1 MVGMRSRRRFPCCVM
16 RRFLKCLR
24 HRRWRFK
31 FLSCLVDYLR
41 YWRLCIVSLCYNS
54 FTNSDVVIESLF
66 EPIYWVVDHVTR
78 WFGIVFVALVIIL
91 TSSIVL
97 IVYSCVLPLIL
108 QTYST
113 AWIWWHIS
121 YGHWNLLMIV
131 FHYYKAITT
140 PPGYPPQAQ
149 TDTPSVSICRKCIAP
164 KPARTHHCSICSR
177 CVLKMDHHCPWL
189 NNCVGHYNH
198 RYFLSFCLFMTMG
211 CVYCSVS
218 SRVMFREAYSAIEVR
233 TFLQTFLAGILVDKL
248 RKRISKS
255 MNSYNAHCTGTDNCD
270 APYAVGGLIL
280 QYNVFHHWLLG
291 TLGLPGHP

>member
-164 KPARTHHCSICSR
+164 KPARTHHCSICSSSVALALGALTLWHAILITHGETSIERHINKKEIKRLQSKGKLFHNPYSYGR
-177 CVLKMDHHCPWL
+177 CHNWRIFLGVETKKHWVTRVLLP
-189 NNCVGHYNH
+189 
-198 RYFLSFCLFMTMG
+198 
-211 CVYCSVS
+211 S
-218 SRVMFREAYSAIEVR
+218 SHPPDGNGLTWAAPSWIPNKQAFVHAI
-233 TFLQTFLAGILVDKL
+233 
-248 RKRISKS
+248 
-255 MNSYNAHCTGTDNCD
+255 
-270 APYAVGGLIL
+270 
-280 QYNVFHHWLLG
+280 
-291 TLGLPGHP
+291 